1 LYSAAKANLGTAA
14 TRVAAPRRLA
24 MDRSN
29 RAGAWQR
36 IAVFEIDADAPVVD
50 DLRGNAPD
58 SRHLIIP
65 ARESPPG
72 LRWYEIYVDFGIG
85 EVLAIRLAQ
94 AQLQTVQ
101 RWAAAGRMPGYRLVS
116 GHEWLTADGTRP
128 RPGWRLDRVSGASD
142 LD

>member
-1 LYSAAKANLGTAA
+1 MST
-14 TRVAAPRRLA
+14 
-24 MDRSN
+24 SN
-29 RAGAWQR
+29 MSGAWQR
-36 IAVFEIDADAPVVD
+36 IAVFEIDADAPIVD

-58 SRHLIIP
+58 SRHLVIP

-94 AQLQTVQ
+94 AQVQAVQ
-101 RWAAAGRMPGYRLVS
+101 RWATEGLMPGFRLVS

-128 RPGWRLDRVSGASD
+128 RPDLRLDRVSGARD
-142 LD
+142 LN